1 MCECNSLGT
10 RVHGQNSRFQCE
22 PMIQLAKLKPRP
34 YGLEPLLPRPI
45 VQILGIKLLFRFLD
59 ALWPDAHAD
68 GKENTRIIACRSL
81 ESVVVA
87 MAKQP
92 SEDGESVEVGRIDG
106 CGRRLMRRIGA

>member
-1 MCECNSLGT
+1 
-10 RVHGQNSRFQCE
+10 
-22 PMIQLAKLKPRP
+22 MIQKTEASSLRPRASLAQATSPDMGNQVAFP
-34 YGLEPLLPRPI
+34 VP
-45 VQILGIKLLFRFLD
+45 
-59 ALWPDAHAD
+59 LWPDAHAD

-92 SEDGESVEVGRIDG
+92 SEDGESVEVRRIDG